1 MTKITASEVN
11 KLRKQTGAGM
21 MDCKNALV
29 EANGDFE
36 LAIDVLRKKGQKVA
50 SKRSDRSASE
60 GVVLSGV
67 SEDKKFGAIVS
78 VNCETDFVA
87 KNEDFVAFAN
97 DVLSIALANK
107 VNKKEDLETLSI
119 DGLSIKD
126 KLLEKTGVIGE
137 KIEIGFYDFL
147 NSDYVACYIHHGN
160 RLASLVSLNISNDEY
175 FQLGRDLCMQVAAM
189 NPMGLSDKDISKE
202 ILERELDIAKESARK
217 EGKPEQMIE
226 KIAMGRLGKFFKENT
241 LLKQAF
247 IKDGK
252 KSIEQYVK
260 EINSDLNVL
269 GFRRF
274 GLGS

>member
-1 MTKITASEVN
+1 M
-11 KLRKQTGAGM
+11 
-21 MDCKNALV
+21 
-29 EANGDFE
+29 
-36 LAIDVLRKKGQKVA
+36 
-50 SKRSDRSASE
+50 
-60 GVVLSGV
+60 SGV

-97 DVLSIALANK
+97 EVLSIALANK
-107 VNKKEDLETLSI
+107 INTKEDLETLSI
-119 DGLSIKD
+119 DGVSIKD

-226 KIAMGRLGKFFKENT
+226 KLSMGRLGKFFKENT